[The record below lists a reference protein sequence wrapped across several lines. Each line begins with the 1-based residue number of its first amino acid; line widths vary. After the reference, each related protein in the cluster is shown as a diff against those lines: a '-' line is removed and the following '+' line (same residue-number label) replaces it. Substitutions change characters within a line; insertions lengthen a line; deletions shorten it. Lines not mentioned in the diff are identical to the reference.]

1 MNQFYSVS
9 QLTQYSASMG
19 DYVNQQEKISI
30 GKKCYFWAKNGQFQD
45 KKHTTTNNFL
55 PKDAILWPLS
65 IQKGFFLGLLCRL
78 RSIFCRKKF
87 KFHTFMYIGMIKCEK
102 NDIFKIGD
110 FVHESFT
117 LTDT

>member
-65 IQKGFFLGLLCRL
+65 IQKGFFFWAFYAGYEAY
-78 RSIFCRKKF
+78 FVEKKY
-87 KFHTFMYIGMIKCEK
+87 KFHIFMYIGMIKCEK
-102 NDIFKIGD
+102 MTFSK
-110 FVHESFT
+110 
-117 LTDT
+117 